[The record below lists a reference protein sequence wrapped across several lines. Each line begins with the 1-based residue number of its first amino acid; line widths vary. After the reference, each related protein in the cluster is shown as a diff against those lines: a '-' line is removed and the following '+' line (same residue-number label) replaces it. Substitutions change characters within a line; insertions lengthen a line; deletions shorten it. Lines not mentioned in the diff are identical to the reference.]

1 MKSNENT
8 VVYNTE
14 NDVAALNHVAGF
26 NPLKY
31 ARNTENGAVL
41 DLPYKKLWFRLK
53 HPNGKL
59 RVLIRNLSDKVA
71 AVEARVY
78 FDRRDSEPASNHIV
92 SGIIAADKNAVAA
105 AQYSAMEKA
114 LSDAGFGLQFLS
126 SAPGTTKTVK
136 KETVKTE
143 IKPTIKKENPKV
155 TDVKPSV
162 KEADTPELETKVE
175 ENITAVTEETAQ
187 PVTDPL
193 LSIVSNL
200 ENNSVTVNKETGEV
214 MDDTSTVKNDSVSA
228 DSTDAACE
236 QPEQSPASYDK
247 TTPIDDIYNVISLDQ
262 AMNYVIE
269 GGPYNGWVLSTLVE
283 RRPVKVLE
291 TIIEKY
297 PVQDNILRAAIK
309 KILDSKK

>member
-1 MKSNENT
+1 MKLNENT

-126 SAPGTTKTVK
+126 SAPGTTETVK
-136 KETVKTE
+136 KETIKAE
-143 IKPTIKKENPKV
+143 IKPTVKKENPKV
-155 TDVKPSV
+155 ADVKPSV
-162 KEADTPELETKVE
+162 KEADTPKVETKVE
-175 ENITAVTEETAQ
+175 ENTTAVTEETAQ

-247 TTPIDDIYNVISLDQ
+247 ATPIDDIYNAISLDE
-262 AMNYVIE
+262 AMNYVID

-283 RRPVKVLE
+283 RRPVKILE
-291 TIIEKY
+291 AIVEKY
-297 PVQDNILRAAIK
+297 PVKDNILRAAVK